1 MVLLVYGMGWI
12 GSPIAMTLI
21 VMTMM
26 TVTALTISMSG
37 GDDDDCM
44 GDENDEGVDN
54 DDGDDDDVK

>member
-12 GSPIAMTLI
+12 GSPIAM
-21 VMTMM
+21 MTMI

>member
-1 MVLLVYGMGWI
+1 M
-12 GSPIAMTLI
+12 
-21 VMTMM
+21 MTMI